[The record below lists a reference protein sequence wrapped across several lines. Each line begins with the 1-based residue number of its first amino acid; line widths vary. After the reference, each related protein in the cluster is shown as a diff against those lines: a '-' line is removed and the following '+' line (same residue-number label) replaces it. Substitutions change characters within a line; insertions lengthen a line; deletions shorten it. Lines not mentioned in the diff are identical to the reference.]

1 MYEIG
6 GDHERHF
13 TDDGII
19 KLADIQPGQLLDL
32 VQAVDQGIAVEIE
45 ISGALCNAK
54 TRVQKGMDGVQGLII
69 NIRQVEPVEMIVQIF
84 FTGLDRQ
91 LTSLPSPRS
100 CAQWMCSVSE
110 KILPISIAEE
120 ILRKIPGNWSKDV
133 AIRS

>member
-91 LTSLPSPRS
+91 LIDQFAKP
-100 CAQWMCSVSE
+100 Q
-110 KILPISIAEE
+110 
-120 ILRKIPGNWSKDV
+120 ILRPVDV
-133 AIRS
+133 LRRRKYCRSP

>member
-91 LTSLPSPRS
+91 LIDQFAKP
-100 CAQWMCSVSE
+100 Q
-110 KILPISIAEE
+110 
-120 ILRKIPGNWSKDV
+120 ILRPVDV
-133 AIRS
+133 LRIGENIADLHSGGDIEKNIRQLV